1 MKKKKEIVIK
11 NLKYKVKVIQVSKQL
26 LSLDFSFTVCS
37 ASSKKISL
45 CNNTFRGKGGEL
57 KC

>member
-11 NLKYKVKVIQVSKQL
+11 NLKYKVKVIQVSKWL

-37 ASSKKISL
+37 ASSKKLACAITL
-45 CNNTFRGKGGEL
+45 LEEKVVN
-57 KC
+57 